1 MAEIAC
7 RPAQGLRRG
16 GRGKGTSVKPHDPL
30 LKALAR
36 TLPALV
42 FLFSSACGGGV
53 QAYQRGRLAQPKMQ
67 IGQDPEATAL
77 EQHVY
82 EYREGA
88 SGGYGTM
95 GGGCG
100 CN

>member
-1 MAEIAC
+1 MMGFSEHKMV
-7 RPAQGLRRG
+7 R
-16 GRGKGTSVKPHDPL
+16 PL
-30 LKALAR
+30 LR
-36 TLPALV
+36 VLPAVV
-42 FLFSSACGGGV
+42 FLLASSCTGA
-53 QAYQRGRLAQPKMQ
+53 QAYQRGRLAKPKMQ
-67 IGQDPEATAL
+67 IGQDPEAAAL

>member
-1 MAEIAC
+1 MPIQVALRFILILVIA
-7 RPAQGLRRG
+7 
-16 GRGKGTSVKPHDPL
+16 
-30 LKALAR
+30 
-36 TLPALV
+36 
-42 FLFSSACGGGV
+42 SSAAGCVRV

-67 IGQDPEATAL
+67 IGDSAQATEL